1 MLSEAKNVNDFLT
14 HKCFRY
20 IGVYLLIYFKEGEK
34 QNLPVGNC
42 WGSLKNATFQQV
54 GQTTFQ
60 TFYNLSYEIRERSI
74 EKFFLLLHLDDSFS
88 NLI

>member
-34 QNLPVGNC
+34 
-42 WGSLKNATFQQV
+42 
-54 GQTTFQ
+54 
-60 TFYNLSYEIRERSI
+60 
-74 EKFFLLLHLDDSFS
+74 
-88 NLI
+88 